1 MASIQFSRSD
11 STTVWATASNCA
23 TSHTYTIQVYS
34 GGTWWDK
41 VTNLYGNTS
50 YTKSFSVNGSGS
62 YSARLWD
69 ETIQGVAA
77 TGSIPEWE
85 TSKDVTVTIKNY
97 LNSTTAL
104 VDGSYTGQVGTSFS
118 ITAPGT
124 QYQTYANQYTFQYY
138 TLSSENYSQNHSANE
153 PIFIKD
159 GLQVRVYYKSISYP
173 YTTYVYV
180 NGSLVRTAQNTT
192 NTESRV
198 RISELS
204 AYTAYADAYDFQY
217 AKVGD
222 SSVEYASYS
231 LINLTQGSMTYIS
244 LYFVEKLYP
253 YTIYIYIDGE
263 AGPTT
268 TNTTNTESRVR
279 ISELSAYT
287 AYADAYDF
295 QYAKVGDSSVE
306 YASYSLINLT
316 QGSMTYISL
325 YFVEK
330 LYPYTI
336 YIYIDGEAGPTTT
349 NTTNTESSVLVS
361 SLFADTQYA
370 IDYDFQYATVVG
382 LSGQYDANSYIT
394 LTSGSTTG
402 IQLYFKSKIRSVEP
416 IISSVTTTSTTAT
429 INWSKNG
436 GTEGVWIIYYGLS
449 SATMESGGYITS
461 SPATITGLAPGKT
474 YIFYIQNYVSSSD
487 KANSNSVTA
496 ATNEAIGYFAWTN
509 DDATNIQTGQPVTNL
524 TASAWQNLIA
534 KVAAC
539 GGNTGSI
546 PTASSGTKITAN
558 HFNQMRNAISGLTG
572 AGSVASSVTSGTS
585 KVLASLFANAT
596 TALKEAIN
604 RAISAK
610 NNQ

>member
-1 MASIQFSRSD
+1 MPTLTGVSGTPTSITLTVSGMSS
-11 STTVWATASNCA
+11 STTYRRTYKWILNSVVMKTTTDPEPHTTSASAYISGLTPSTAYQCKVEIYNP
-23 TSHTYTIQVYS
+23 
-34 GGTWWDK
+34 GGSK
-41 VTNLYGNTS
+41 VAEAGYIRVVTL
-50 YTKSFSVNGSGS
+50 
-62 YSARLWD
+62 D
-69 ETIQGVAA
+69 PDPQ
-77 TGSIPEWE
+77 P
-85 TSKDVTVTIKNY
+85 VTVTIYNY
-97 LNSTTAL
+97 L
-104 VDGSYTGQVGTSFS
+104 DGSNTLVNGSFTGDVNDTFYISAS
-118 ITAPGT
+118 GT
-124 QYQTYANQYTFQYY
+124 QYQTYSQQYEFQYF
-138 TLSSENYSQNHSANE
+138 TLSTQSYNITHDASY
-153 PIFIKD
+153 PITIKA
-159 GLQVRVYYKSISYP
+159 GLIVRAYYKSIRYP
-173 YTTYVYV
+173 YTAYVYIDS
-180 NGSLVRTAQNTT
+180 SLARTAQNTT
-192 NTESRV
+192 NTESKV
-198 RISELS
+198 RISDLA

-231 LINLTQGSMTYIS
+231 LINLTRGSMTYIY
-244 LYFVEKLYP
+244 LYFVKKLYP
-253 YTIYIYIDGE
+253 YTIYIYIDG
-263 AGPTT
+263 T
-268 TNTTNTESRVR
+268 
-279 ISELSAYT
+279 
-287 AYADAYDF
+287 
-295 QYAKVGDSSVE
+295 
-306 YASYSLINLT
+306 
-316 QGSMTYISL
+316 
-325 YFVEK
+325 
-330 LYPYTI
+330 
-336 YIYIDGEAGPTTT
+336 AGPTTT
-349 NTTNTESSVLVS
+349 NTTNTESSVLIS
-361 SLFADTQYA
+361 SLPAYINYA
-370 IDYDFQYATVVG
+370 ADYDFQYATVVG
-382 LSGQYDANSYIT
+382 LSGQYNADSRIT

-402 IQLYFKSKIRSVEP
+402 IRLYFKSRIRSVEP

-436 GTEGVWIIYYGLS
+436 GTEGVWVIYYGLS
-449 SATMESGGYITS
+449 SASMASGGYVTS
-461 SPATITGLAPGKT
+461 SPATITGLTPGKT

-539 GGNTGSI
+539 GGSTGSI

>member
-1 MASIQFSRSD
+1 MPTLTGVSGTSTSITLTVSGMSS
-11 STTVWATASNCA
+11 STTYRRTYKWILNSVVMKTTTDPEPHTTSASAYISGLTPSTAYQCKVEIYNP
-23 TSHTYTIQVYS
+23 
-34 GGTWWDK
+34 GGSK
-41 VTNLYGNTS
+41 VAEAGYIRVVTL
-50 YTKSFSVNGSGS
+50 
-62 YSARLWD
+62 D
-69 ETIQGVAA
+69 PDPQ
-77 TGSIPEWE
+77 P
-85 TSKDVTVTIKNY
+85 VTVTIYNY
-97 LNSTTAL
+97 L
-104 VDGSYTGQVGTSFS
+104 DGSNTLVNGSFTGDINNTFYISAS
-118 ITAPGT
+118 GT
-124 QYQTYANQYTFQYY
+124 QYQTYSQQYEFQYF
-138 TLSSENYSQNHSANE
+138 TLSTQSYNITHDASY
-153 PIFIKD
+153 PITIKA
-159 GLQVRVYYKSISYP
+159 GLIVRAYYKSIRYP
-173 YTTYVYV
+173 YTAYVYID
-180 NGSLVRTAQNTT
+180 GSLARTTQNTT
-192 NTESRV
+192 NTESKV
-198 RISELS
+198 RISDLA

-231 LINLTQGSMTYIS
+231 LINLTRGSMTYIS
-244 LYFVEKLYP
+244 LYFVKKLYP
-253 YTIYIYIDGE
+253 YTIYIYIDG
-263 AGPTT
+263 T
-268 TNTTNTESRVR
+268 
-279 ISELSAYT
+279 
-287 AYADAYDF
+287 
-295 QYAKVGDSSVE
+295 
-306 YASYSLINLT
+306 
-316 QGSMTYISL
+316 
-325 YFVEK
+325 
-330 LYPYTI
+330 
-336 YIYIDGEAGPTTT
+336 AGPTTT
-349 NTTNTESSVLVS
+349 NTTNTESSVLIS
-361 SLFADTQYA
+361 SLPAYINYA
-370 IDYDFQYATVVG
+370 ADYDFQYATVVG
-382 LSGQYDANSYIT
+382 LSGQYNADSRIT

-402 IQLYFKSKIRSVEP
+402 IRLYFKSRIRSVEP

-449 SATMESGGYITS
+449 SASMASGGYITS
-461 SPATITGLAPGKT
+461 SPATITGLTPGKT
-474 YIFYIQNYVSSSD
+474 YIFYIQNYVNSSD

-539 GGNTGSI
+539 GGSTGSI

>member
-1 MASIQFSRSD
+1 MPTLTGVSGTPTSITLTVSGMSS
-11 STTVWATASNCA
+11 STTYRRTYKWILNSVVMKTTTDPEPHTTSASAYISGLTPSTAYQCKVEIYNPGGSKVAEAGYIRVVTLDPDPQPVTVPIYNYLDGSN
-23 TSHTYTIQVYS
+23 T
-34 GGTWWDK
+34 
-41 VTNLYGNTS
+41 L
-50 YTKSFSVNGSGS
+50 VNGSFTGDINNTF
-62 YSARLWD
+62 YISA
-69 ETIQGVAA
+69 
-77 TGSIPEWE
+77 S
-85 TSKDVTVTIKNY
+85 
-97 LNSTTAL
+97 
-104 VDGSYTGQVGTSFS
+104 
-118 ITAPGT
+118 GT
-124 QYQTYANQYTFQYY
+124 QYQTYSQQYEFQYF
-138 TLSSENYSQNHSANE
+138 TLSTQSYNITHDASY
-153 PIFIKD
+153 PITIKA
-159 GLQVRVYYKSISYP
+159 GLIVRAYYKSIRYP
-173 YTTYVYV
+173 YTAYVYID
-180 NGSLVRTAQNTT
+180 GSLARTTQNTT
-192 NTESRV
+192 NTESKV
-198 RISELS
+198 RISDLD

-244 LYFVEKLYP
+244 LYFVKKLYP
-253 YTIYIYIDGE
+253 YTIYIYIDG
-263 AGPTT
+263 T
-268 TNTTNTESRVR
+268 
-279 ISELSAYT
+279 
-287 AYADAYDF
+287 
-295 QYAKVGDSSVE
+295 
-306 YASYSLINLT
+306 
-316 QGSMTYISL
+316 
-325 YFVEK
+325 
-330 LYPYTI
+330 
-336 YIYIDGEAGPTTT
+336 AGPTTT
-349 NTTNTESSVLVS
+349 NTTNTESSVLIS
-361 SLFADTQYA
+361 SLPAYINYA
-370 IDYDFQYATVVG
+370 ADYDFQYATVVG
-382 LSGQYDANSYIT
+382 LSGQYNADSRIT

-402 IQLYFKSKIRSVEP
+402 IRLYFKSRIRSVEP

-449 SATMESGGYITS
+449 SASMTSGGYITS
-461 SPATITGLAPGKT
+461 SPATITGLTPGKT

-509 DDATNIQTGQPVTNL
+509 DDATKIQTGQPVTNL

-539 GGNTGSI
+539 GGSTGSI

>member
-1 MASIQFSRSD
+1 MPTLTGVSGTPTSITLTVSGMSS
-11 STTVWATASNCA
+11 STTYRRTYKWILNSVVMKTTTDPEPHTTSASAYISGLTPSTAYQCKVEIYNP
-23 TSHTYTIQVYS
+23 
-34 GGTWWDK
+34 GGSK
-41 VTNLYGNTS
+41 VAEAGYIRVVTL
-50 YTKSFSVNGSGS
+50 
-62 YSARLWD
+62 D
-69 ETIQGVAA
+69 PDPQ
-77 TGSIPEWE
+77 P
-85 TSKDVTVTIKNY
+85 VTVTIYNY
-97 LNSTTAL
+97 L
-104 VDGSYTGQVGTSFS
+104 DGSNTLVNGSFTGDINNTFYISAS
-118 ITAPGT
+118 GT
-124 QYQTYANQYTFQYY
+124 QYQTYSQQYEFQYF
-138 TLSSENYSQNHSANE
+138 TLSTQSYNITHDASY
-153 PIFIKD
+153 PITIKA
-159 GLQVRVYYKSISYP
+159 GLIVRAYYKSIRYP
-173 YTTYVYV
+173 YTAYVYID
-180 NGSLVRTAQNTT
+180 GSLARTTQNTT
-192 NTESRV
+192 NTESKV
-198 RISELS
+198 RISDLA

-231 LINLTQGSMTYIS
+231 LINLTRGSMTYIS
-244 LYFVEKLYP
+244 LYFVKKLYP
-253 YTIYIYIDGE
+253 YTIYIYIDD
-263 AGPTT
+263 T
-268 TNTTNTESRVR
+268 
-279 ISELSAYT
+279 
-287 AYADAYDF
+287 
-295 QYAKVGDSSVE
+295 
-306 YASYSLINLT
+306 
-316 QGSMTYISL
+316 
-325 YFVEK
+325 
-330 LYPYTI
+330 
-336 YIYIDGEAGPTTT
+336 AGPTTT
-349 NTTNTESSVLVS
+349 NTTNTESSVLIS
-361 SLFADTQYA
+361 SLPAYINYA
-370 IDYDFQYATVVG
+370 ADYDFQYATVVG
-382 LSGQYDANSYIT
+382 LSGQYNADSRIT

-402 IQLYFKSKIRSVEP
+402 IRLYFKSRIRSVEP

-449 SATMESGGYITS
+449 SASMASGGYITS
-461 SPATITGLAPGKT
+461 SPATITGLTPGKT

-509 DDATNIQTGQPVTNL
+509 DDATKIQTGQPVTNL

-539 GGNTGSI
+539 GGSTGSI

>member
-1 MASIQFSRSD
+1 MPTLTGVSGTSTSITLTVSGMSS
-11 STTVWATASNCA
+11 STTYKRTYKWILNSVVMKTTTDSKAGA
-23 TSHTYTIQVYS
+23 TSASAYIS
-34 GGTWWDK
+34 GLTPSTAYQCK
-41 VTNLYGNTS
+41 VEIYNPG
-50 YTKSFSVNGSGS
+50 GSK
-62 YSARLWD
+62 
-69 ETIQGVAA
+69 VAEA
-77 TGSIPEWE
+77 GYIRVVTLDP
-85 TSKDVTVTIKNY
+85 DPQPVTVTIYNY
-97 LNSTTAL
+97 L
-104 VDGSYTGQVGTSFS
+104 DGSNTLVNGSFTGDINDTFYISAS
-118 ITAPGT
+118 GT
-124 QYQTYANQYTFQYY
+124 QYQTYSQQYEFQYF
-138 TLSSENYSQNHSANE
+138 TLSTQNYNTTHDASY
-153 PIFIKD
+153 PITIKA
-159 GLQVRVYYKSISYP
+159 GLIVRAYYKSISYP
-173 YTTYVYV
+173 YTTYVYIDG
-180 NGSLVRTAQNTT
+180 NLVRTAQNTT
-192 NTESRV
+192 NTEPKV

-204 AYTAYADAYDFQY
+204 AYTAYADTYDFQY

-231 LINLTQGSMTYIS
+231 LIDLTQGSMTYIS

-253 YTIYIYIDGE
+253 YTIYIYIDG
-263 AGPTT
+263 T
-268 TNTTNTESRVR
+268 
-279 ISELSAYT
+279 
-287 AYADAYDF
+287 
-295 QYAKVGDSSVE
+295 
-306 YASYSLINLT
+306 
-316 QGSMTYISL
+316 
-325 YFVEK
+325 
-330 LYPYTI
+330 
-336 YIYIDGEAGPTTT
+336 AGPTTT

-382 LSGQYDANSYIT
+382 SSGQYNANSYIT

-402 IQLYFKSKIRSVEP
+402 IRLYFKSKIRSVEP
-416 IISSVTTTSTTAT
+416 IISNVTTTSTTAT

-436 GTEGVWIIYYGLS
+436 GTEGVWVIYYGLS
-449 SATMESGGYITS
+449 SASMVNGGYVTS
-461 SPATITGLAPGKT
+461 SPATITGLTPGKT

-487 KANSNSVTA
+487 KADSNSVTA
-496 ATNEAIGYFAWTN
+496 VTNEAIGYFAWTN
-509 DDATNIQTGQPVTNL
+509 DDATNIQSGQPVTNL

-539 GGNTGSI
+539 GGSTGSI

>member
-1 MASIQFSRSD
+1 MPTLTGVSGTPTSITLTVSGMSSSTKYKRTYKWILNSVVRKTTTD
-11 STTVWATASNCA
+11 SKAGA
-23 TSHTYTIQVYS
+23 TSASAYIS
-34 GGTWWDK
+34 GLTPSTAYQCK
-41 VTNLYGNTS
+41 VEIYNPG
-50 YTKSFSVNGSGS
+50 GSK
-62 YSARLWD
+62 
-69 ETIQGVAA
+69 VAEA
-77 TGSIPEWE
+77 GYIRVVTLDP
-85 TSKDVTVTIKNY
+85 DPQPVTVTIYNY
-97 LNSTTAL
+97 L
-104 VDGSYTGQVGTSFS
+104 DGSNTLVNGSFTGDINNTFYISAS
-118 ITAPGT
+118 GT
-124 QYQTYANQYTFQYY
+124 QYQTYSQQYEFQYF
-138 TLSSENYSQNHSANE
+138 TLSTQSYNITHDASY
-153 PIFIKD
+153 PITIKA
-159 GLQVRVYYKSISYP
+159 GLIVRAYYKSIRYP
-173 YTTYVYV
+173 YTAYVYID
-180 NGSLVRTAQNTT
+180 GSLARTTQNTT
-192 NTESRV
+192 NTESKV
-198 RISELS
+198 RISDLA

-231 LINLTQGSMTYIS
+231 LINLTRGSMTYIS
-244 LYFVEKLYP
+244 LYFVKKLYP
-253 YTIYIYIDGE
+253 YTIYIYIDG
-263 AGPTT
+263 A
-268 TNTTNTESRVR
+268 
-279 ISELSAYT
+279 
-287 AYADAYDF
+287 
-295 QYAKVGDSSVE
+295 
-306 YASYSLINLT
+306 
-316 QGSMTYISL
+316 
-325 YFVEK
+325 
-330 LYPYTI
+330 
-336 YIYIDGEAGPTTT
+336 AGPTTT
-349 NTTNTESSVLVS
+349 NTTNTESSVLIS
-361 SLFADTQYA
+361 SLPAYINYVA
-370 IDYDFQYATVVG
+370 DYDFQYATVVG
-382 LSGQYDANSYIT
+382 LSGQYNADSRIT

-402 IQLYFKSKIRSVEP
+402 IRLYFKSKIRSIEP

-436 GTEGVWIIYYGLS
+436 GTEGVWVIYYGLS
-449 SATMESGGYITS
+449 SASMASGGYVTS
-461 SPATITGLAPGKT
+461 SPATITGLTPGKT

-539 GGNTGSI
+539 GGSTGSI

>member
-1 MASIQFSRSD
+1 MPTLTGVSGTPTSITLTVSGMSS
-11 STTVWATASNCA
+11 STTYRRTYKWILNSVVMKTTTDPEPHTTSASAYISGLTPSTAYQCKVEIYNP
-23 TSHTYTIQVYS
+23 
-34 GGTWWDK
+34 GGSK
-41 VTNLYGNTS
+41 VAEAGYIRVVTL
-50 YTKSFSVNGSGS
+50 
-62 YSARLWD
+62 D
-69 ETIQGVAA
+69 PDPQ
-77 TGSIPEWE
+77 P
-85 TSKDVTVTIKNY
+85 VTVTIYNY
-97 LNSTTAL
+97 L
-104 VDGSYTGQVGTSFS
+104 DGSNTLINGSFTGDINNTFYISAS
-118 ITAPGT
+118 GT
-124 QYQTYANQYTFQYY
+124 QYQTYSQQYEFQYF
-138 TLSSENYSQNHSANE
+138 TLSTQSYNITHDASY
-153 PIFIKD
+153 PITIKA
-159 GLQVRVYYKSISYP
+159 GLIVRAYYKSIRYP
-173 YTTYVYV
+173 YTAYVYID
-180 NGSLVRTAQNTT
+180 GSLARTTQNTT
-192 NTESRV
+192 NTESKV
-198 RISELS
+198 RISDLA

-231 LINLTQGSMTYIS
+231 LINLTRGSMTYIS
-244 LYFVEKLYP
+244 LYFVKKLYP
-253 YTIYIYIDGE
+253 YTIYIYIDG
-263 AGPTT
+263 T
-268 TNTTNTESRVR
+268 
-279 ISELSAYT
+279 
-287 AYADAYDF
+287 
-295 QYAKVGDSSVE
+295 
-306 YASYSLINLT
+306 
-316 QGSMTYISL
+316 
-325 YFVEK
+325 
-330 LYPYTI
+330 
-336 YIYIDGEAGPTTT
+336 AGPTTT
-349 NTTNTESSVLVS
+349 NTTNTESSVLIS
-361 SLFADTQYA
+361 SLPAYINYA
-370 IDYDFQYATVVG
+370 ADYDFQYATVVG
-382 LSGQYDANSYIT
+382 LSGQYNADSRIT

-402 IQLYFKSKIRSVEP
+402 IRLYFKSRIRSIEP

-449 SATMESGGYITS
+449 SASMASGGYVTS
-461 SPATITGLAPGKT
+461 SPATITGLTPGKT

-509 DDATNIQTGQPVTNL
+509 DDAINIQSGQPVTNL

-539 GGNTGSI
+539 GGSTGSI

>member
-1 MASIQFSRSD
+1 MPTLTGASGTPTSITLTVSGMSS
-11 STTVWATASNCA
+11 STTYRRTYKWILNSVVMKTTTDPEPHTTSASAYISGLTPSTAYQCKVAIYNP
-23 TSHTYTIQVYS
+23 
-34 GGTWWDK
+34 GGSK
-41 VTNLYGNTS
+41 VAEAGYIRVVTL
-50 YTKSFSVNGSGS
+50 
-62 YSARLWD
+62 D
-69 ETIQGVAA
+69 PDPQ
-77 TGSIPEWE
+77 P
-85 TSKDVTVTIKNY
+85 VTVTIYNY
-97 LNSTTAL
+97 L
-104 VDGSYTGQVGTSFS
+104 DGSNTLVNGSFTGDINNTFYISAS
-118 ITAPGT
+118 GT
-124 QYQTYANQYTFQYY
+124 QYQTYSQQYEFQYF
-138 TLSSENYSQNHSANE
+138 TLSTQSYNITHDASY
-153 PIFIKD
+153 PITIKA
-159 GLQVRVYYKSISYP
+159 GLIVRAYYKSIRYP
-173 YTTYVYV
+173 YTAYVYIDG
-180 NGSLVRTAQNTT
+180 NLARTTQNTT
-192 NTESRV
+192 NTESKV
-198 RISELS
+198 RISDLA

-231 LINLTQGSMTYIS
+231 LINLTRGSMTYIS
-244 LYFVEKLYP
+244 LYFVKKLYP
-253 YTIYIYIDGE
+253 YTIYIYIDG
-263 AGPTT
+263 T
-268 TNTTNTESRVR
+268 
-279 ISELSAYT
+279 
-287 AYADAYDF
+287 
-295 QYAKVGDSSVE
+295 
-306 YASYSLINLT
+306 
-316 QGSMTYISL
+316 
-325 YFVEK
+325 
-330 LYPYTI
+330 
-336 YIYIDGEAGPTTT
+336 AGPTTT
-349 NTTNTESSVLVS
+349 NTTNTESSVLIS
-361 SLFADTQYA
+361 SLPAYINYVA
-370 IDYDFQYATVVG
+370 DYDFQYATVVG
-382 LSGQYDANSYIT
+382 LSGQYNADSRIT

-402 IQLYFKSKIRSVEP
+402 IRLYFKSKIRSVEP

-436 GTEGVWIIYYGLS
+436 GTEGVWVIYYGLS
-449 SATMESGGYITS
+449 SASMVNGGYATS
-461 SPATITGLAPGKT
+461 SPAIITGLTPGKT

-539 GGNTGSI
+539 GGSTGSI

>member
-1 MASIQFSRSD
+1 MPTLTGVSGTPTSITLTVSGMSS
-11 STTVWATASNCA
+11 STTYRRTYKWILNSVVMKTTTDPEPHTTSASAYISGLTPSTAYQCKVEIYNPGGSKVAEAGYIRVVTLDPDPQPVTVPIYNYLDGSN
-23 TSHTYTIQVYS
+23 T
-34 GGTWWDK
+34 
-41 VTNLYGNTS
+41 L
-50 YTKSFSVNGSGS
+50 VNGSFTGDINNTF
-62 YSARLWD
+62 YISA
-69 ETIQGVAA
+69 
-77 TGSIPEWE
+77 S
-85 TSKDVTVTIKNY
+85 
-97 LNSTTAL
+97 
-104 VDGSYTGQVGTSFS
+104 
-118 ITAPGT
+118 GT
-124 QYQTYANQYTFQYY
+124 QYQTYSRQYEFQYF
-138 TLSSENYSQNHSANE
+138 TLSTQSYNITHDASY
-153 PIFIKD
+153 PITIKA
-159 GLQVRVYYKSISYP
+159 GLIVRAYYKSVRYP
-173 YTTYVYV
+173 YTAYVYID
-180 NGSLVRTAQNTT
+180 GSLARTTQNTT
-192 NTESRV
+192 NTESKV
-198 RISELS
+198 RISDLA

-244 LYFVEKLYP
+244 LYFVKKLYP
-253 YTIYIYIDGE
+253 YTIYIYIDG
-263 AGPTT
+263 T
-268 TNTTNTESRVR
+268 
-279 ISELSAYT
+279 
-287 AYADAYDF
+287 
-295 QYAKVGDSSVE
+295 
-306 YASYSLINLT
+306 
-316 QGSMTYISL
+316 
-325 YFVEK
+325 
-330 LYPYTI
+330 
-336 YIYIDGEAGPTTT
+336 AGPTTT
-349 NTTNTESSVLVS
+349 NTTNTESSVLIS
-361 SLFADTQYA
+361 SLPAYINYA
-370 IDYDFQYATVVG
+370 ADYDFQYATVVG
-382 LSGQYDANSYIT
+382 LSGQYNADSRIT

-402 IQLYFKSKIRSVEP
+402 IRLYFKSKIRSVEP

-449 SATMESGGYITS
+449 SASMASGGYVTS
-461 SPATITGLAPGKT
+461 SPATITGLTPGKT

-509 DDATNIQTGQPVTNL
+509 DDATNIQSGQPVTNL

-539 GGNTGSI
+539 GGSTGSI

>member
-1 MASIQFSRSD
+1 MPTLTGVSGTPTSITLTVSGMSS
-11 STTVWATASNCA
+11 STTYRRTYKWILNSVVMKTTTDPEPHTTSASAYISGLTPSTAYQCKVEIYNPGGSKVAEAGYIRVVTLDPDPQPVTVPIYNYLDGSN
-23 TSHTYTIQVYS
+23 T
-34 GGTWWDK
+34 
-41 VTNLYGNTS
+41 L
-50 YTKSFSVNGSGS
+50 VNGSFTGDINNTF
-62 YSARLWD
+62 YISA
-69 ETIQGVAA
+69 
-77 TGSIPEWE
+77 S
-85 TSKDVTVTIKNY
+85 
-97 LNSTTAL
+97 
-104 VDGSYTGQVGTSFS
+104 
-118 ITAPGT
+118 GT
-124 QYQTYANQYTFQYY
+124 QYQTYSQQYEFQYF
-138 TLSSENYSQNHSANE
+138 TLSTQSYNITHDASY
-153 PIFIKD
+153 PITIKA
-159 GLQVRVYYKSISYP
+159 GLIVRAYYKSIRYP
-173 YTTYVYV
+173 YTAYVYID
-180 NGSLVRTAQNTT
+180 GSLARTTQNTT
-192 NTESRV
+192 NTESKV
-198 RISELS
+198 RISELA

-244 LYFVEKLYP
+244 LYFVKKLYP
-253 YTIYIYIDGE
+253 YTIYIYIDG
-263 AGPTT
+263 T
-268 TNTTNTESRVR
+268 
-279 ISELSAYT
+279 
-287 AYADAYDF
+287 
-295 QYAKVGDSSVE
+295 
-306 YASYSLINLT
+306 
-316 QGSMTYISL
+316 
-325 YFVEK
+325 
-330 LYPYTI
+330 
-336 YIYIDGEAGPTTT
+336 AGPTTT
-349 NTTNTESSVLVS
+349 NTTNTESSVLIS
-361 SLFADTQYA
+361 SLPAYINYVA
-370 IDYDFQYATVVG
+370 DYDFQYATVVG
-382 LSGQYDANSYIT
+382 LSGQYNADSRIT

-402 IQLYFKSKIRSVEP
+402 IRLYFKSRIRSIEP

-449 SATMESGGYITS
+449 SASMASGGYVTS
-461 SPATITGLAPGKT
+461 SPATITGLTPGKT
-474 YIFYIQNYVSSSD
+474 YIFYIQNYISSSD

-509 DDATNIQTGQPVTNL
+509 DDATNIQSGQPVTNL

-539 GGNTGSI
+539 GGSTGSI

>member
-1 MASIQFSRSD
+1 MPTLTGVSGTPTSITLTVSGMSS
-11 STTVWATASNCA
+11 STTYKRTYKWILNSVVMKTTTDPEPHTTSASAYISGLTPSTAYQCKVEIYNP
-23 TSHTYTIQVYS
+23 
-34 GGTWWDK
+34 GGSK
-41 VTNLYGNTS
+41 VAEAGYIRVVTL
-50 YTKSFSVNGSGS
+50 
-62 YSARLWD
+62 D
-69 ETIQGVAA
+69 PDPQ
-77 TGSIPEWE
+77 P
-85 TSKDVTVTIKNY
+85 VTVTIYNY
-97 LNSTTAL
+97 L
-104 VDGSYTGQVGTSFS
+104 DGSNTLVNGSFTGDINNTFYIS
-118 ITAPGT
+118 APGT
-124 QYQTYANQYTFQYY
+124 QYQTYSQQYEFQYF
-138 TLSSENYSQNHSANE
+138 TLSTQSYNTTHDASY
-153 PIFIKD
+153 PITIKA
-159 GLQVRVYYKSISYP
+159 GLIVRAYYKSIRYP
-173 YTTYVYV
+173 YTAYVYID
-180 NGSLVRTAQNTT
+180 GSLARTTQNTT
-192 NTESRV
+192 NTESKV
-198 RISELS
+198 RISDLA

-231 LINLTQGSMTYIS
+231 LINLTRGSMTYIS
-244 LYFVEKLYP
+244 LYFVKKLYP
-253 YTIYIYIDGE
+253 YTIYIYIDG
-263 AGPTT
+263 T
-268 TNTTNTESRVR
+268 
-279 ISELSAYT
+279 
-287 AYADAYDF
+287 
-295 QYAKVGDSSVE
+295 
-306 YASYSLINLT
+306 
-316 QGSMTYISL
+316 
-325 YFVEK
+325 
-330 LYPYTI
+330 
-336 YIYIDGEAGPTTT
+336 AGPTTT
-349 NTTNTESSVLVS
+349 NTTNTESSVLIS
-361 SLFADTQYA
+361 SLPAYINYVA
-370 IDYDFQYATVVG
+370 DYDFQYATVVG
-382 LSGQYDANSYIT
+382 LSGQYNADSRIT

-402 IQLYFKSKIRSVEP
+402 IRLYFKSKIRSVEP

-436 GTEGVWIIYYGLS
+436 GTEGVWVIYYGLS
-449 SATMESGGYITS
+449 SASMVSGGYVTS
-461 SPATITGLAPGKT
+461 SPATITGLTPGKT

-539 GGNTGSI
+539 GGSTGSI

>member
-1 MASIQFSRSD
+1 MPTLTGVSGTPTSITLTVSGMSS
-11 STTVWATASNCA
+11 STTYRRTYKWILNSVVMKTTTDPEPHTTSASAYISGLTPSTAYQCKVEIYNP
-23 TSHTYTIQVYS
+23 
-34 GGTWWDK
+34 GGSK
-41 VTNLYGNTS
+41 VAEAGYIRVVTL
-50 YTKSFSVNGSGS
+50 
-62 YSARLWD
+62 D
-69 ETIQGVAA
+69 PDPQ
-77 TGSIPEWE
+77 P
-85 TSKDVTVTIKNY
+85 VTVTIYNY
-97 LNSTTAL
+97 L
-104 VDGSYTGQVGTSFS
+104 DGSNTLVNGSFTGDINNTFYISAS
-118 ITAPGT
+118 GT
-124 QYQTYANQYTFQYY
+124 QYQTYSQQYEFQYF
-138 TLSSENYSQNHSANE
+138 TLSTQSYNTTHDASY
-153 PIFIKD
+153 PITIKA
-159 GLQVRVYYKSISYP
+159 GLIVRAYYKSIRYP
-173 YTTYVYV
+173 YTAYVYID
-180 NGSLVRTAQNTT
+180 GSLARTAQNTT
-192 NTESRV
+192 NTEPKV
-198 RISELS
+198 RISELA

-231 LINLTQGSMTYIS
+231 LINLTRGSMTYIY
-244 LYFVEKLYP
+244 LYFVKKLYP
-253 YTIYIYIDGE
+253 YTIYIYIDG
-263 AGPTT
+263 T
-268 TNTTNTESRVR
+268 
-279 ISELSAYT
+279 
-287 AYADAYDF
+287 
-295 QYAKVGDSSVE
+295 
-306 YASYSLINLT
+306 
-316 QGSMTYISL
+316 
-325 YFVEK
+325 
-330 LYPYTI
+330 
-336 YIYIDGEAGPTTT
+336 AGPTTT
-349 NTTNTESSVLVS
+349 NTTNTESSVLIS
-361 SLFADTQYA
+361 SLPAYINYVA
-370 IDYDFQYATVVG
+370 DYDFQYATVVG
-382 LSGQYDANSYIT
+382 LSGQYNADSRIT

-402 IQLYFKSKIRSVEP
+402 IRLYFKSKIRSVEP

-436 GTEGVWIIYYGLS
+436 GTEGVWVIYYGLS
-449 SATMESGGYITS
+449 SASMVSGGYVTS
-461 SPATITGLAPGKT
+461 SPATITGLTPGKT

-539 GGNTGSI
+539 GGSTGSI

>member
-1 MASIQFSRSD
+1 MPTLTGVSGTSTSITLTVSGMSS
-11 STTVWATASNCA
+11 STTYRRTYKWILNSVVMKTTTDPEPHA
-23 TSHTYTIQVYS
+23 TSASAYIS
-34 GGTWWDK
+34 GLTPSTAYQCK
-41 VTNLYGNTS
+41 VEIYNPG
-50 YTKSFSVNGSGS
+50 GSK
-62 YSARLWD
+62 
-69 ETIQGVAA
+69 VAEA
-77 TGSIPEWE
+77 GYIRVVTLDP
-85 TSKDVTVTIKNY
+85 DPQPVTVTIYNY
-97 LNSTTAL
+97 L
-104 VDGSYTGQVGTSFS
+104 DGSNTLVNGSFTGDINNTFYISAS
-118 ITAPGT
+118 GT
-124 QYQTYANQYTFQYY
+124 QYQTYSQQYEFQYF
-138 TLSSENYSQNHSANE
+138 TLSTQSYNTTHDASY
-153 PIFIKD
+153 PITIKS
-159 GLQVRVYYKSISYP
+159 GLIVRAYYKSIRYP
-173 YTTYVYV
+173 YTAYVYI

-192 NTESRV
+192 NTESKV
-198 RISELS
+198 RISDLA

-217 AKVGD
+217 AKVGN

-244 LYFVEKLYP
+244 LYFVKKLYP
-253 YTIYIYIDGE
+253 YTIYIYIDG
-263 AGPTT
+263 T
-268 TNTTNTESRVR
+268 
-279 ISELSAYT
+279 
-287 AYADAYDF
+287 
-295 QYAKVGDSSVE
+295 
-306 YASYSLINLT
+306 
-316 QGSMTYISL
+316 
-325 YFVEK
+325 
-330 LYPYTI
+330 
-336 YIYIDGEAGPTTT
+336 AGPTTT
-349 NTTNTESSVLVS
+349 NTTNTESSVLIS
-361 SLFADTQYA
+361 SLPAYINYA
-370 IDYDFQYATVVG
+370 ADYDFQYATVVG
-382 LSGQYDANSYIT
+382 LSGQYNANSYIT

-402 IQLYFKSKIRSVEP
+402 IRLYFKSKIRSVEP
-416 IISSVTTTSTTAT
+416 IISNVTTTSTTAT

-449 SATMESGGYITS
+449 SASMVNGGYATS
-461 SPATITGLAPGKT
+461 SPATITGLTPGKT

-524 TASAWQNLIA
+524 TASAWRNLIA

-539 GGNTGSI
+539 GGSTGSI

>member
-1 MASIQFSRSD
+1 MPTLTGVSGTPTSITLTVSGMSS
-11 STTVWATASNCA
+11 STTYRRTYKWILNSVVMKTTTDPEPHTTSASAYISGLTPSTAYQCKVEIYNP
-23 TSHTYTIQVYS
+23 
-34 GGTWWDK
+34 GGSK
-41 VTNLYGNTS
+41 VAEAGYIRVVTL
-50 YTKSFSVNGSGS
+50 
-62 YSARLWD
+62 D
-69 ETIQGVAA
+69 PDPQ
-77 TGSIPEWE
+77 P
-85 TSKDVTVTIKNY
+85 VTVTIYNY
-97 LNSTTAL
+97 L
-104 VDGSYTGQVGTSFS
+104 DGSNTLVNGSFTGDINNTFYIS
-118 ITAPGT
+118 APGT
-124 QYQTYANQYTFQYY
+124 QYQTYSQQYEFQYF
-138 TLSSENYSQNHSANE
+138 TLSTQSYNTTHDASY
-153 PIFIKD
+153 PITIKA
-159 GLQVRVYYKSISYP
+159 GLIVRAYYKSIRYP
-173 YTTYVYV
+173 YTAYVYID
-180 NGSLVRTAQNTT
+180 GSLARTTQNTT
-192 NTESRV
+192 NTESKV
-198 RISELS
+198 RISDLA

-231 LINLTQGSMTYIS
+231 LINLTRGSMTYIY
-244 LYFVEKLYP
+244 LYFVKKLYP
-253 YTIYIYIDGE
+253 YTLYIYIDGT

-268 TNTTNTESRVR
+268 TNT
-279 ISELSAYT
+279 A
-287 AYADAYDF
+287 
-295 QYAKVGDSSVE
+295 
-306 YASYSLINLT
+306 
-316 QGSMTYISL
+316 
-325 YFVEK
+325 
-330 LYPYTI
+330 
-336 YIYIDGEAGPTTT
+336 
-349 NTTNTESSVLVS
+349 NTESSVLVS

-370 IDYDFQYATVVG
+370 TDYDFQYATVVG
-382 LSGQYDANSYIT
+382 LSGQYNANSRIT

-402 IQLYFKSKIRSVEP
+402 IRLYFKSKIRSVKP
-416 IISSVTTTSTTAT
+416 IISNVTTTSTTAT

-449 SATMESGGYITS
+449 SASMTSGGYITS
-461 SPATITGLAPGKT
+461 SPATITGLTPGKT

-509 DDATNIQTGQPVTNL
+509 DDATNIKTGQPVTNL

-539 GGNTGSI
+539 GGSTGSI

-572 AGSVASSVTSGTS
+572 AGSVASSVTSGKS

>member
-1 MASIQFSRSD
+1 MPTLTGVSGTPTSITLTVSGMSS
-11 STTVWATASNCA
+11 STTYRRTYKWILNSVVMKTTTDPEPHTTSASAYISGLTPSTAYQCKVEIYNPGGSKVAEAGYIRVVTLDPDPQPVTVPIYNYLDGSN
-23 TSHTYTIQVYS
+23 T
-34 GGTWWDK
+34 
-41 VTNLYGNTS
+41 L
-50 YTKSFSVNGSGS
+50 VNGSFTGDINNTF
-62 YSARLWD
+62 YISA
-69 ETIQGVAA
+69 
-77 TGSIPEWE
+77 S
-85 TSKDVTVTIKNY
+85 
-97 LNSTTAL
+97 
-104 VDGSYTGQVGTSFS
+104 
-118 ITAPGT
+118 GT
-124 QYQTYANQYTFQYY
+124 QYQTYSQQYEFQYF
-138 TLSSENYSQNHSANE
+138 TLSTQSYNITHDASY
-153 PIFIKD
+153 PITIKA
-159 GLQVRVYYKSISYP
+159 GLIVRAYYKSIRYP
-173 YTTYVYV
+173 YTAYVYID
-180 NGSLVRTAQNTT
+180 GSLARTTQNTT
-192 NTESRV
+192 NTESKV
-198 RISELS
+198 RISDLA

-231 LINLTQGSMTYIS
+231 LINLTRGSMTYIY
-244 LYFVEKLYP
+244 LYFVKKLYP
-253 YTIYIYIDGE
+253 YTIYIYIDG
-263 AGPTT
+263 T
-268 TNTTNTESRVR
+268 
-279 ISELSAYT
+279 
-287 AYADAYDF
+287 
-295 QYAKVGDSSVE
+295 
-306 YASYSLINLT
+306 
-316 QGSMTYISL
+316 
-325 YFVEK
+325 
-330 LYPYTI
+330 
-336 YIYIDGEAGPTTT
+336 AGPTTT
-349 NTTNTESSVLVS
+349 NTTNTESSVLIS
-361 SLFADTQYA
+361 SLPAYINYVA
-370 IDYDFQYATVVG
+370 DYDFQYATVVG
-382 LSGQYDANSYIT
+382 LSGQYNADSRIT

-402 IQLYFKSKIRSVEP
+402 IRLYFKSKIRSVEP

-449 SATMESGGYITS
+449 SASMASGGYVTS
-461 SPATITGLAPGKT
+461 SPATITGLTPGKT

-539 GGNTGSI
+539 GGSTGSI

>member
-1 MASIQFSRSD
+1 MPTLTGVSGTSTSITLTVSGMSS
-11 STTVWATASNCA
+11 STTYRRTYKWILNSVVMKTTTDPEPHA
-23 TSHTYTIQVYS
+23 TSASAYIS
-34 GGTWWDK
+34 GLTPSTAYQCK
-41 VTNLYGNTS
+41 VEIYNPG
-50 YTKSFSVNGSGS
+50 GSK
-62 YSARLWD
+62 
-69 ETIQGVAA
+69 VAEA
-77 TGSIPEWE
+77 GYIRVVTLDP
-85 TSKDVTVTIKNY
+85 DPQPVTVTIYNY
-97 LNSTTAL
+97 L
-104 VDGSYTGQVGTSFS
+104 DGSNTLVNGSFTGDINNTFYISAS
-118 ITAPGT
+118 GT
-124 QYQTYANQYTFQYY
+124 QYQTYSQQYEFQYF
-138 TLSSENYSQNHSANE
+138 TLSTQSYNTTHDASY
-153 PIFIKD
+153 PITIKA
-159 GLQVRVYYKSISYP
+159 GLIVRAYYKSIRYP
-173 YTTYVYV
+173 YTAYVYI

-192 NTESRV
+192 NTESKV
-198 RISELS
+198 RISDLA

-244 LYFVEKLYP
+244 LYFVKKLYP
-253 YTIYIYIDGE
+253 YTIYIYIDG
-263 AGPTT
+263 T
-268 TNTTNTESRVR
+268 
-279 ISELSAYT
+279 
-287 AYADAYDF
+287 
-295 QYAKVGDSSVE
+295 
-306 YASYSLINLT
+306 
-316 QGSMTYISL
+316 
-325 YFVEK
+325 
-330 LYPYTI
+330 
-336 YIYIDGEAGPTTT
+336 AGPTTT
-349 NTTNTESSVLVS
+349 NTTNTESSVLIS
-361 SLFADTQYA
+361 SLPAYINYA
-370 IDYDFQYATVVG
+370 ADYDFQYATVVG
-382 LSGQYDANSYIT
+382 LSGQYNANSYIT

-402 IQLYFKSKIRSVEP
+402 IRLYFKSKIRSVEP
-416 IISSVTTTSTTAT
+416 IISNVTTTSTTAT

-449 SATMESGGYITS
+449 SASMVNGGYATS
-461 SPATITGLAPGKT
+461 SPATITGLTPGKT

-539 GGNTGSI
+539 GGSTGSI

-572 AGSVASSVTSGTS
+572 AGSVASSVTPGTS

>member
-1 MASIQFSRSD
+1 MASIQFSRSNA
-11 STTVWATASNCA
+11 TTVWATATNCT

-41 VTNLYGNTS
+41 VTNLSGKTS
-50 YTKSFSVNGSGS
+50 YTKSFSVSGSGS

-69 ETIQGVAA
+69 ETIHGVAA

-85 TSKDVTVTIKNY
+85 TSHDVTVSIKNY
-97 LNSTTAL
+97 LNVNTAL
-104 VDGSYTGQVGTSFS
+104 IDGSYTGQADTSFS

-138 TLSSENYSQNHSANE
+138 ALSSENYSKNHSANE
-153 PIFIKD
+153 PIFIKA

-173 YTTYVYV
+173 YTTYVYI

-192 NTESRV
+192 NTEPKV
-198 RISELS
+198 RISELA

-217 AKVGD
+217 AKVGN

-244 LYFVEKLYP
+244 LYFVKKLYP
-253 YTIYIYIDGE
+253 YTIYIYIDG
-263 AGPTT
+263 T
-268 TNTTNTESRVR
+268 
-279 ISELSAYT
+279 
-287 AYADAYDF
+287 
-295 QYAKVGDSSVE
+295 
-306 YASYSLINLT
+306 
-316 QGSMTYISL
+316 
-325 YFVEK
+325 
-330 LYPYTI
+330 
-336 YIYIDGEAGPTTT
+336 AGPTTT
-349 NTTNTESSVLVS
+349 NTTNTESSVLIS
-361 SLFADTQYA
+361 SLPAYINYA
-370 IDYDFQYATVVG
+370 ADYDFQYATVVG
-382 LSGQYDANSYIT
+382 LSGQYNANSYIT

-402 IQLYFKSKIRSVEP
+402 IRLYFKSKIRSVEP
-416 IISSVTTTSTTAT
+416 IISNVTTTRTTAT

-449 SATMESGGYITS
+449 SASMVNGGYATS
-461 SPATITGLAPGKT
+461 SPATITGLTPGKT

-509 DDATNIQTGQPVTNL
+509 DDAANIQSGQPVTNL
-524 TASAWQNLIA
+524 TASAWRNLIA

-539 GGNTGSI
+539 GGSTGSI

>member
-1 MASIQFSRSD
+1 MPTLTGVSGTSTSITLTVSGMSS
-11 STTVWATASNCA
+11 STTYRRTYKWILNSVVMKTTTDPEPHA
-23 TSHTYTIQVYS
+23 TSASAYIS
-34 GGTWWDK
+34 GLTPSTAYQCK
-41 VTNLYGNTS
+41 VEIYNPG
-50 YTKSFSVNGSGS
+50 GSK
-62 YSARLWD
+62 
-69 ETIQGVAA
+69 VAEA
-77 TGSIPEWE
+77 GYIRVVTLDP
-85 TSKDVTVTIKNY
+85 DPQPVTVTIYNY
-97 LNSTTAL
+97 L
-104 VDGSYTGQVGTSFS
+104 DGSNTLVNGSFTGDINNTFYISAS
-118 ITAPGT
+118 GT
-124 QYQTYANQYTFQYY
+124 QYQTYSQQYEFQYF
-138 TLSSENYSQNHSANE
+138 TLSTQSYNTTHDASY
-153 PIFIKD
+153 PITIKA
-159 GLQVRVYYKSISYP
+159 GLIVRAYYKSIRYP
-173 YTTYVYV
+173 YTAYVYI

-192 NTESRV
+192 NTESKV
-198 RISELS
+198 RISDLA

-231 LINLTQGSMTYIS
+231 LINLTRGSMTYIS
-244 LYFVEKLYP
+244 LYFVKKLYP
-253 YTIYIYIDGE
+253 YTIYIYIDG
-263 AGPTT
+263 T
-268 TNTTNTESRVR
+268 
-279 ISELSAYT
+279 
-287 AYADAYDF
+287 
-295 QYAKVGDSSVE
+295 
-306 YASYSLINLT
+306 
-316 QGSMTYISL
+316 
-325 YFVEK
+325 
-330 LYPYTI
+330 
-336 YIYIDGEAGPTTT
+336 AGPTTT
-349 NTTNTESSVLVS
+349 NTTNTESSVLIS
-361 SLFADTQYA
+361 SLPAYINYA
-370 IDYDFQYATVVG
+370 ADYDFQYATVVG
-382 LSGQYDANSYIT
+382 LSGQYNANSYIT

-402 IQLYFKSKIRSVEP
+402 IRLYFKSKIRSVEP
-416 IISSVTTTSTTAT
+416 IISNVTTTSTTAT

-449 SATMESGGYITS
+449 SASMVNGGYATS
-461 SPATITGLAPGKT
+461 SPATITGLTPGKT

-539 GGNTGSI
+539 GGSTGSI

-572 AGSVASSVTSGTS
+572 AGSVASSVTPGTS

>member
-1 MASIQFSRSD
+1 MPTLTGVSGTPTSITLTVSGMSS
-11 STTVWATASNCA
+11 STTYRRTYKWILNSVVMKTTTDPEPHTTSASAYISGLTPSTAYQCKVEIYNPGGSKVAEAGYIRVVTLDPDPQPVTVPIYNYLDGSN
-23 TSHTYTIQVYS
+23 T
-34 GGTWWDK
+34 
-41 VTNLYGNTS
+41 L
-50 YTKSFSVNGSGS
+50 VNGSFTGDINNTF
-62 YSARLWD
+62 YISA
-69 ETIQGVAA
+69 
-77 TGSIPEWE
+77 S
-85 TSKDVTVTIKNY
+85 
-97 LNSTTAL
+97 
-104 VDGSYTGQVGTSFS
+104 
-118 ITAPGT
+118 GT
-124 QYQTYANQYTFQYY
+124 QYQTYSQQYEFQYF
-138 TLSSENYSQNHSANE
+138 TLSTQSYNITHDASY
-153 PIFIKD
+153 PITIKA
-159 GLQVRVYYKSISYP
+159 GLIVRAYYKSIRYP
-173 YTTYVYV
+173 YTAYVYID
-180 NGSLVRTAQNTT
+180 GSLARTTQNTT
-192 NTESRV
+192 NTESKV
-198 RISELS
+198 RISDLA

-231 LINLTQGSMTYIS
+231 LINLTRGSMTYIS
-244 LYFVEKLYP
+244 LYFVKKLYP
-253 YTIYIYIDGE
+253 YTIYIYIDG
-263 AGPTT
+263 T
-268 TNTTNTESRVR
+268 
-279 ISELSAYT
+279 
-287 AYADAYDF
+287 
-295 QYAKVGDSSVE
+295 
-306 YASYSLINLT
+306 
-316 QGSMTYISL
+316 
-325 YFVEK
+325 
-330 LYPYTI
+330 
-336 YIYIDGEAGPTTT
+336 AGPTTT
-349 NTTNTESSVLVS
+349 NTTNTESSVLIS
-361 SLFADTQYA
+361 SLPAYINYVA
-370 IDYDFQYATVVG
+370 DYDFQYATVVG
-382 LSGQYDANSYIT
+382 LSGQYNADSRIT

-402 IQLYFKSKIRSVEP
+402 IRLYFKSKIRSVEP

-449 SATMESGGYITS
+449 SASMASGGYVTS
-461 SPATITGLAPGKT
+461 SPATITGLTPGKT

-539 GGNTGSI
+539 GGSTGSI

>member
-1 MASIQFSRSD
+1 MPTLTGVSGTPTSITLTVSGMSS
-11 STTVWATASNCA
+11 STTYRRTYKWILNSVVMKTTTDPEPHTTSASAYISGLTPSTAYQCKVEIYNP
-23 TSHTYTIQVYS
+23 
-34 GGTWWDK
+34 GGSK
-41 VTNLYGNTS
+41 VAEAGYIRVVTL
-50 YTKSFSVNGSGS
+50 
-62 YSARLWD
+62 D
-69 ETIQGVAA
+69 PDPQ
-77 TGSIPEWE
+77 P
-85 TSKDVTVTIKNY
+85 VTVTIYNY
-97 LNSTTAL
+97 L
-104 VDGSYTGQVGTSFS
+104 DGSNTLVNGSFTGDINNTFYISAS
-118 ITAPGT
+118 GT
-124 QYQTYANQYTFQYY
+124 QYQTYSQQYEFQYF
-138 TLSSENYSQNHSANE
+138 TLSTQNYNTAHDASY
-153 PIFIKD
+153 PIKIKA
-159 GLQVRVYYKSISYP
+159 GLIVRAYYKSIRYP
-173 YTTYVYV
+173 YTAYVYI

-192 NTESRV
+192 NTESKV
-198 RISELS
+198 RISDLA

-222 SSVEYASYS
+222 SSIEYASYS
-231 LINLTQGSMTYIS
+231 LINLTRGSMTYIS
-244 LYFVEKLYP
+244 LYFVKKLYP
-253 YTIYIYIDGE
+253 YTIYIYIDG
-263 AGPTT
+263 T
-268 TNTTNTESRVR
+268 
-279 ISELSAYT
+279 
-287 AYADAYDF
+287 
-295 QYAKVGDSSVE
+295 
-306 YASYSLINLT
+306 
-316 QGSMTYISL
+316 
-325 YFVEK
+325 
-330 LYPYTI
+330 
-336 YIYIDGEAGPTTT
+336 AGPTTT

-370 IDYDFQYATVVG
+370 TDYDFQYATVVG
-382 LSGQYDANSYIT
+382 LSGQYNADSRIT

-402 IQLYFKSKIRSVEP
+402 IRLYFKSKIRSVKP
-416 IISSVTTTSTTAT
+416 IISNVTTTSTTAT

-449 SATMESGGYITS
+449 SASMTSGGYITS
-461 SPATITGLAPGKT
+461 SPATITGLTPGKT

-539 GGNTGSI
+539 GGSTGSI
-546 PTASSGTKITAN
+546 PTASSGTTITAN

>member
-1 MASIQFSRSD
+1 MPTLTGVSGTPTSITLTVSGMSS
-11 STTVWATASNCA
+11 STTYRRTYKWILNSVVMKTTTDPEPHTTSASAYISGLTPSTAYQCKVEIYNP
-23 TSHTYTIQVYS
+23 
-34 GGTWWDK
+34 GGSK
-41 VTNLYGNTS
+41 VAEAGYIRVVTL
-50 YTKSFSVNGSGS
+50 
-62 YSARLWD
+62 D
-69 ETIQGVAA
+69 PDPQ
-77 TGSIPEWE
+77 P
-85 TSKDVTVTIKNY
+85 VTVTIYNY
-97 LNSTTAL
+97 L
-104 VDGSYTGQVGTSFS
+104 DGSNTLVNGSFTGDINNTFYISAS
-118 ITAPGT
+118 GT
-124 QYQTYANQYTFQYY
+124 QYQTYSQQYEFQYF
-138 TLSSENYSQNHSANE
+138 TLSTQSYNITHDASY
-153 PIFIKD
+153 PITIKA
-159 GLQVRVYYKSISYP
+159 GLIVRAYYKSIRYP
-173 YTTYVYV
+173 YTAYVYID
-180 NGSLVRTAQNTT
+180 GSLARTTQNTT
-192 NTESRV
+192 NTESKV
-198 RISELS
+198 RISDLA

-231 LINLTQGSMTYIS
+231 LINLTRGSMTYIS
-244 LYFVEKLYP
+244 LYFVKKLYP
-253 YTIYIYIDGE
+253 YTIYIYIDG
-263 AGPTT
+263 T
-268 TNTTNTESRVR
+268 
-279 ISELSAYT
+279 
-287 AYADAYDF
+287 
-295 QYAKVGDSSVE
+295 
-306 YASYSLINLT
+306 
-316 QGSMTYISL
+316 
-325 YFVEK
+325 
-330 LYPYTI
+330 
-336 YIYIDGEAGPTTT
+336 AGPTTT
-349 NTTNTESSVLVS
+349 NTTNTESSVLIS
-361 SLFADTQYA
+361 SLPAYINYVA
-370 IDYDFQYATVVG
+370 DYDFQYATVVG
-382 LSGQYDANSYIT
+382 LSGQYNADSRIT

-402 IQLYFKSKIRSVEP
+402 IRLYFKSKIRSVEP

-449 SATMESGGYITS
+449 SASMASGGYVTS
-461 SPATITGLAPGKT
+461 SPATITGLTPGKT

-539 GGNTGSI
+539 GGSTGSI

>member
-1 MASIQFSRSD
+1 MPTLTGVSGTPTSITLTVSGMSS
-11 STTVWATASNCA
+11 STTYRRTYKWILNSVVMKTTTDPEPHTTSASAYISGLTPSTAYQCKVEIYNP
-23 TSHTYTIQVYS
+23 
-34 GGTWWDK
+34 GGSK
-41 VTNLYGNTS
+41 VAEAGYIRVVTL
-50 YTKSFSVNGSGS
+50 
-62 YSARLWD
+62 D
-69 ETIQGVAA
+69 PDPQ
-77 TGSIPEWE
+77 P
-85 TSKDVTVTIKNY
+85 VTVTIYNY
-97 LNSTTAL
+97 L
-104 VDGSYTGQVGTSFS
+104 DGSNTLVNGSFTGDINNTFYIS
-118 ITAPGT
+118 APGT
-124 QYQTYANQYTFQYY
+124 QYQTYSQQYEFQYF
-138 TLSSENYSQNHSANE
+138 TLSTQSYNTTHDASY
-153 PIFIKD
+153 PITIKA
-159 GLQVRVYYKSISYP
+159 GLIVRAYYKSIRYP
-173 YTTYVYV
+173 YTAYVYID
-180 NGSLVRTAQNTT
+180 GSLARTTQNTT
-192 NTESRV
+192 NTESKV
-198 RISELS
+198 RISDLA

-231 LINLTQGSMTYIS
+231 LINLTRGSMTYIS
-244 LYFVEKLYP
+244 LYFVKKLYP
-253 YTIYIYIDGE
+253 YTIYIYIDG
-263 AGPTT
+263 T
-268 TNTTNTESRVR
+268 
-279 ISELSAYT
+279 
-287 AYADAYDF
+287 
-295 QYAKVGDSSVE
+295 
-306 YASYSLINLT
+306 
-316 QGSMTYISL
+316 
-325 YFVEK
+325 
-330 LYPYTI
+330 
-336 YIYIDGEAGPTTT
+336 AGPTTT
-349 NTTNTESSVLVS
+349 NTTNTESSVLIS
-361 SLFADTQYA
+361 SLPAYINYVA
-370 IDYDFQYATVVG
+370 DYDFQYATVVG
-382 LSGQYDANSYIT
+382 LSGQYNADSRIT

-402 IQLYFKSKIRSVEP
+402 IRLYFKSRIRSVEP

-449 SATMESGGYITS
+449 SASMASGGYVTS
-461 SPATITGLAPGKT
+461 SPATITGLTPGKT

-539 GGNTGSI
+539 GGSTGSI

>member
-1 MASIQFSRSD
+1 MPTLTGVSGTSTSITLTVSGMSS
-11 STTVWATASNCA
+11 STTYRRTYKWILNSVVMKTTTDPEPHTTSASAYISGLTPSTAYQCKVEIYNP
-23 TSHTYTIQVYS
+23 
-34 GGTWWDK
+34 GGSK
-41 VTNLYGNTS
+41 VAEAGYIRVVTL
-50 YTKSFSVNGSGS
+50 
-62 YSARLWD
+62 D
-69 ETIQGVAA
+69 PDPQ
-77 TGSIPEWE
+77 P
-85 TSKDVTVTIKNY
+85 VTVTIYNY
-97 LNSTTAL
+97 L
-104 VDGSYTGQVGTSFS
+104 DGSNTLVNGSFTGDINNTFYISAS
-118 ITAPGT
+118 GT
-124 QYQTYANQYTFQYY
+124 QYQTYSQQYEFQYF
-138 TLSSENYSQNHSANE
+138 TLSTQNYNTAHDASY
-153 PIFIKD
+153 PIKIKA
-159 GLQVRVYYKSISYP
+159 GLIVRAYYKSIRYP
-173 YTTYVYV
+173 YTAYVYID
-180 NGSLVRTAQNTT
+180 GSLARTTQNTT
-192 NTESRV
+192 NTESKV
-198 RISELS
+198 RISDFA

-231 LINLTQGSMTYIS
+231 LINLTRGSMTYIS
-244 LYFVEKLYP
+244 LYFVKKLYP
-253 YTIYIYIDGE
+253 YTIYIYIDG
-263 AGPTT
+263 T
-268 TNTTNTESRVR
+268 
-279 ISELSAYT
+279 
-287 AYADAYDF
+287 
-295 QYAKVGDSSVE
+295 
-306 YASYSLINLT
+306 
-316 QGSMTYISL
+316 
-325 YFVEK
+325 
-330 LYPYTI
+330 
-336 YIYIDGEAGPTTT
+336 AGPTTT
-349 NTTNTESSVLVS
+349 NTTNTESSVLIS
-361 SLFADTQYA
+361 SLPAYINYVA
-370 IDYDFQYATVVG
+370 DYDFQYATVVG
-382 LSGQYDANSYIT
+382 LSGQYNADSRIT

-402 IQLYFKSKIRSVEP
+402 IRLYFKSKIRSVEP

-449 SATMESGGYITS
+449 SASMVSGGYVTS
-461 SPATITGLAPGKT
+461 SPATITGLTPGKT

-539 GGNTGSI
+539 GGSTGSI

>member
-1 MASIQFSRSD
+1 MPTLTGVSGTPTSITLTVSGMSS
-11 STTVWATASNCA
+11 STTYRRTYKWILNSVVMKTTTDPEPHTTSASAYISGLTPSTAYQCKVEIYNP
-23 TSHTYTIQVYS
+23 
-34 GGTWWDK
+34 GGSK
-41 VTNLYGNTS
+41 VAEAGYIRVVTL
-50 YTKSFSVNGSGS
+50 
-62 YSARLWD
+62 D
-69 ETIQGVAA
+69 PDPQ
-77 TGSIPEWE
+77 P
-85 TSKDVTVTIKNY
+85 VTVTIYNY
-97 LNSTTAL
+97 L
-104 VDGSYTGQVGTSFS
+104 DGSNTLVNGSFTGDINNTFYISAS
-118 ITAPGT
+118 GT
-124 QYQTYANQYTFQYY
+124 QYQTYSQQYEFQYF
-138 TLSSENYSQNHSANE
+138 TLSTQSYNITHDASY
-153 PIFIKD
+153 PITIKA
-159 GLQVRVYYKSISYP
+159 GLIVRAYYKSIRYP
-173 YTTYVYV
+173 YTAYVYI
-180 NGSLVRTAQNTT
+180 NGSLARTTQNTT
-192 NTESRV
+192 NTESKV
-198 RISELS
+198 RISDLA

-244 LYFVEKLYP
+244 LYFVKKLYP
-253 YTIYIYIDGE
+253 YTIYIYIDG
-263 AGPTT
+263 T
-268 TNTTNTESRVR
+268 
-279 ISELSAYT
+279 
-287 AYADAYDF
+287 
-295 QYAKVGDSSVE
+295 
-306 YASYSLINLT
+306 
-316 QGSMTYISL
+316 
-325 YFVEK
+325 
-330 LYPYTI
+330 
-336 YIYIDGEAGPTTT
+336 AGPTTT
-349 NTTNTESSVLVS
+349 NTTNTESSVLIS

-382 LSGQYDANSYIT
+382 LSGQYNADSRIT

-402 IQLYFKSKIRSVEP
+402 IRLYFKSRIRSVEP

-449 SATMESGGYITS
+449 SASMESGGYVTS
-461 SPATITGLAPGKT
+461 SPATITGLTPGKT

-509 DDATNIQTGQPVTNL
+509 DDATNIQSGQPVTNL

-539 GGNTGSI
+539 GGSTGSI

>member
-1 MASIQFSRSD
+1 MPTLTGVSGTPTSITLTVSGMSSSTKYKRTYKWILNSVVMKTTTD
-11 STTVWATASNCA
+11 SKAGA
-23 TSHTYTIQVYS
+23 TSASAYIS
-34 GGTWWDK
+34 GLNPSTPYQCK
-41 VTNLYGNTS
+41 VEIYNPG
-50 YTKSFSVNGSGS
+50 GSK
-62 YSARLWD
+62 
-69 ETIQGVAA
+69 VAEA
-77 TGSIPEWE
+77 GYIRVVTLDP
-85 TSKDVTVTIKNY
+85 DPQPVTVTIYNY
-97 LNSTTAL
+97 L
-104 VDGSYTGQVGTSFS
+104 DGSNTLVNGSFTGDINNTFYISAS
-118 ITAPGT
+118 GT
-124 QYQTYANQYTFQYY
+124 QYQTYSQQYEFQYF
-138 TLSSENYSQNHSANE
+138 TLSTQNYNTAHDASY
-153 PIFIKD
+153 PIKIKA
-159 GLQVRVYYKSISYP
+159 GLIVRAYYKSIRYP
-173 YTTYVYV
+173 YTTYVYID
-180 NGSLVRTAQNTT
+180 GSLVRTAQNTT
-192 NTESRV
+192 NTESKV
-198 RISELS
+198 RISDLA

-217 AKVGD
+217 ANVGD
-222 SSVEYASYS
+222 SSIEYASYS
-231 LINLTQGSMTYIS
+231 LINLTRGSMTYIS
-244 LYFVEKLYP
+244 LYFVKKLYP
-253 YTIYIYIDGE
+253 YTLYIYIDG
-263 AGPTT
+263 T
-268 TNTTNTESRVR
+268 
-279 ISELSAYT
+279 
-287 AYADAYDF
+287 
-295 QYAKVGDSSVE
+295 
-306 YASYSLINLT
+306 
-316 QGSMTYISL
+316 
-325 YFVEK
+325 
-330 LYPYTI
+330 
-336 YIYIDGEAGPTTT
+336 AGPTTT

-370 IDYDFQYATVVG
+370 TDYDFQYATVVG
-382 LSGQYDANSYIT
+382 LSGQYNANSRIT

-402 IQLYFKSKIRSVEP
+402 IRLYFKSKIRSVKP
-416 IISSVTTTSTTAT
+416 IISNVTTTSTTAT

-449 SATMESGGYITS
+449 SASMMSGGYITS
-461 SPATITGLAPGKT
+461 SPATITGLTPGKT

-539 GGNTGSI
+539 GGSTGSI